1 MVGEKMV
8 YLLYGNI
15 KYLIDKEINKL
26 KESDLDISNYILN
39 DGINNIL
46 EDANSLSMF
55 GNKKL
60 IIVNDSFVF
69 TSINKQEIEEK
80 KLLDYI
86 NNPNENTILVFTV
99 NYEKLDERKKIVK
112 EFKKKC
118 VIKEFNEVKD
128 SDIYDIFN
136 DYKIS
141 RNLINLI
148 KDRIGNNLDLI
159 QIEKEKLEIFNDN
172 PDEITKD
179 DIISLTNKNIDDN
192 IFSLIESIVSK
203 DKDKSMEIYDDMII
217 NGEEPI
223 KIIVMLAN
231 QFRIIY
237 QCKELIKRNLNNNEI
252 ASILNIHPYRV
263 KLALEKGIRY
273 KNDILLKY
281 LYDLA
286 NIDINVKSGKV
297 DKFLALELFILSI

>member
-1 MVGEKMV
+1 MV

>member
-1 MVGEKMV
+1 MVGDKMV

-15 KYLIDKEINKL
+15 KYLINKEINKL
-26 KESDLDISNYILN
+26 KKSDLDISNYILN